1 MSAPWLKFYPSDW
14 RADPALRMCSI
25 GARGLWMEMLCI
37 MHEAEPYGSLRVNG
51 RPVSDRQMAGLA
63 GASPDEVEPWLA
75 ELEGAGVFSR
85 DEDGAIVSR
94 RMMRDKAKADRD
106 KANGETGGA
115 PNVRRG
121 TAPKSERVR
130 PYRKADAPEKTRRI
144 WAASGGRC
152 FWCDVGLCQEPKSEE
167 DYAQGFHVDHLV
179 PVSDGGSNDER
190 NLVASCAVC
199 NHDRSKVGWPENS
212 RRNVDPTLT
221 RRKDPLFS
229 DTNPQKPEARDQ
241 NPDQDKSV
249 PNGTTPQ
256 DGAPIMDAK
265 DRLWADGPVALES
278 FGVAA
283 KRARPIIGKWLRD
296 AGDNAGLVLEAIQR
310 AEQQRI
316 VDPVPWITQAI
327 AKSTGPPGPRRM
339 SHPTIDQHGNPIN
352 DQRPRSARAQYTDAF
367 AAGLAEAERALGR

>member
-63 GASPDEVEPWLA
+63 GASPAEVEPWLA

-94 RMMRDKAKADRD
+94 RMMRDKAKAEADKDNGRRGGNPKLTKGVNPSVGEGD
-106 KANGETGGA
+106 KA
-115 PNVRRG
+115 
-121 TAPKSERVR
+121 
-130 PYRKADAPEKTRRI
+130 
-144 WAASGGRC
+144 
-152 FWCDVGLCQEPKSEE
+152 
-167 DYAQGFHVDHLV
+167 
-179 PVSDGGSNDER
+179 
-190 NLVASCAVC
+190 
-199 NHDRSKVGWPENS
+199 
-212 RRNVDPTLT
+212 
-221 RRKDPLFS
+221 
-229 DTNPQKPEARDQ
+229 QKPEARDQ
-241 NPDQDKSV
+241 NPDQEKIV
-249 PNGTTPQ
+249 PNGTTPEA
-256 DGAPIMDAK
+256 GAPVMDAK
-265 DRLWADGPVALES
+265 DWLWADGPVALES
-278 FGVAA
+278 FGLQA
-283 KRARPIIGKWLRD
+283 KRVRPIIGKWLRD
-296 AGDNAGLVLEAIQR
+296 AGDDAELVLTTIQR

-339 SHPTIDQHGNPIN
+339 SPPTIDQHGNPIH

-367 AAGLAEAERALGR
+367 AAGLAEAERALNR